1 MFHILIDMCLFIHRL
16 DSFIYL
22 FYVFIHITYI
32 HLIDRNLFFTFLI
45 AQFFIFLLIQ
55 LFSYLLIHLFIS

>member
-1 MFHILIDMCLFIHRL
+1 MIIDEIISHG
-16 DSFIYL
+16 D
-22 FYVFIHITYI
+22 
-32 HLIDRNLFFTFLI
+32 IDKNLFFTFLI